1 MEDGAMFGHISTW
14 IYGGLAVYLLIVIA
28 IGFYFSRGIKE
39 CDDHVVGGRDISFV
53 YLVGSTAATW
63 LCAGA
68 ILGAAGYAYMFG
80 LQGTIYDPW
89 APALTLV
96 LAGVFFVYRMRQAG
110 YTSIVDFY
118 DNRYGR
124 QMSILFM
131 IIQIIGTMSWLAGQM
146 VAAGV
151 LVQVTTGFSYAV
163 SVIIGTA
170 VIIFITYSGGLKAL
184 SRLDTMNTALIIIA
198 LAILFPAVIRGIGGW
213 EFFVENARVWDGLPP
228 FAMLPLPDARGFLY
242 YVGLFG
248 FISYIAAW
256 LGVGLGDLSCAILMQ
271 RALAART
278 ARTAS
283 GGFIVAGVLY
293 LAIALIP
300 VMIGIAVF
308 THGYRI
314 VTPAENEKVLI
325 WAAQNFMPD
334 WFAVF
339 FIVMV
344 AGAIISTAGD
354 STLIN
359 ATLLGHNVY
368 RYFRPKANSVD
379 TLKAVRIAIPVTA
392 LICMLIAIVFPS
404 LYKLIVFA
412 GCIGLPT
419 VVPAFVAGLFWKR
432 ANLKGAVASF
442 FAGVT
447 AWIIGFVWALPFTL
461 EANWYMVDFEVW
473 YWADEGIWD
482 ALFFATIPALVVC
495 VATLIIVSLKTQVS
509 DPAKPMLNAQGE
521 NMEDKPMFFWSKK
534 KEDAPEDKDE
544 SA

>member
-1 MEDGAMFGHISTW
+1 MRGGGQVESEAMFGHIANW
-14 IYGGLAVYLLIVIA
+14 IYLGLLAYIVLVIA
-28 IGFYFSRGIKE
+28 IGIYFSRGIKE

-80 LQGTIYDPW
+80 FQGIIYDPW

-96 LAGVFFVYRMRQAG
+96 LAGVFLVYRLRQAG

-124 QMSILFM
+124 QMSVLFM

-151 LVQVTTGFSYAV
+151 LVQVTTGFSYTI
-163 SVIIGTA
+163 SVIIGTI
-170 VIIFITYSGGLKAL
+170 VIILVTYSGGLKAL
-184 SRLDTMNTALIIIA
+184 SRMDTMNTVLIIVA
-198 LAILFPAVIRGIGGW
+198 LVILLPAVIKGIGGW
-213 EFFVENARVWDGLPP
+213 DYFVENARVWDKLPP
-228 FAMLPLPDARGFLY
+228 FRLWPAPDARGFLY
-242 YVGLFG
+242 YVGIFG
-248 FISYIAAW
+248 WIAYIAAW

-278 ARTAS
+278 AKTAS
-283 GGFIVAGVLY
+283 GGFITAGLLY
-293 LAIALIP
+293 LAIAMIP
-300 VMIGIAVF
+300 VLIGIAVF
-308 THGYRI
+308 THGFRI
-314 VTPAENEKVLI
+314 ATPADNEQVLI

-334 WFAVF
+334 WYAVF

-344 AGAIISTAGD
+344 TGAIISTAGD
-354 STLIN
+354 SVLINSTLI
-359 ATLLGHNVY
+359 GHNVY
-368 RYFRPKANSVD
+368 RYFRPQATTVD
-379 TLKAVRIAIPVTA
+379 TLKAVRFAIPVTA
-392 LICMLIAIVFPS
+392 IICMIIAIALPS

-419 VVPAFVAGLFWKR
+419 VVPAFIAGLFWSK

-447 AWIIGFVWALPFTL
+447 AWAIGFAWALPFTL
-461 EANWYMVDFEVW
+461 ESNWYMVNFEKW
-473 YWADEGIWD
+473 YWTDEGIWD

-495 VATLIIVSLKTQVS
+495 VATLIFVSIKTQKS
-509 DPAKPMLNAQGE
+509 DPPKPMLSAQGE
-521 NMEDKPMFFWSKK
+521 RMEDKPLFFWSKK
-534 KEDAPEDKDE
+534 
-544 SA
+544 

>member
-1 MEDGAMFGHISTW
+1 MEDGAMFGHIANW
-14 IYGGLAVYLLIVIA
+14 IYIGLAVYIVVVIVI
-28 IGFYFSRGIKE
+28 GLYFSRGIKE

-80 LQGTIYDPW
+80 FQGTIYDPW

-96 LAGVFFVYRMRQAG
+96 LSGLFFVYRMRQAG

-118 DNRYGR
+118 DSRYGKK
-124 QMSILFM
+124 MSILYM

-151 LVQVTTGFSYAV
+151 LVQVTTGFSFTV
-163 SVIIGTA
+163 SVIIGTIA
-170 VIIFITYSGGLKAL
+170 IIVITYSGGLKAL
-184 SRLDTMNTALIIIA
+184 SRLDTMNTVLIIAA
-198 LAILFPAVIRGIGGW
+198 LVLLLPAVIKGIGGW
-213 EFFVENARVWDGLPP
+213 DYFVSNARVWDGLPP
-228 FAMLPLPDARGFLY
+228 FALWPVSGSRGFLY

-248 FISYIAAW
+248 FISYLAAW

-278 ARTAS
+278 AKTAS
-283 GGFIVAGVLY
+283 GGFICAGVLY
-293 LAIALIP
+293 LGIAMIP
-300 VMIGIAVF
+300 VLIGIAIF
-308 THGYRI
+308 THGFRI
-314 VTPAENEKVLI
+314 ASPVDNEHVLI

-339 FIVMV
+339 FIVML

-354 STLIN
+354 SVLIN
-359 ATLLGHNVY
+359 STLLGHNLY
-368 RYFRPKANSVD
+368 RYFKPKATTVD

-392 LICMLIAIVFPS
+392 VICMIIAIAFPS

-419 VVPAFVAGLFWKR
+419 VVPAFIAGLFWKK
-432 ANLKGAVASF
+432 ANLKGAVASW
-442 FAGVT
+442 FAGVI
-447 AWIIGFVWALPFTL
+447 AWAIGFAAALPHTI
-461 EANWYMVDFEVW
+461 EANWYMVDFEKW
-473 YWADEGIWD
+473 YWVDEGIWD
-482 ALFFATIPALVVC
+482 ALFFATIPAAVVC
-495 VATLIIVSLKTQVS
+495 VITLVVVSLKTQQS
-509 DPAKPMLNAQGE
+509 DPPKQMKTASGESMEGKPL
-521 NMEDKPMFFWSKK
+521 FFWSKD
-534 KEDAPEDKDE
+534 KEA
-544 SA
+544 

>member
-1 MEDGAMFGHISTW
+1 MESGAMFGHISNW
-14 IYGGLAVYLLIVIA
+14 IYLGLAVYIVIVIA
-28 IGFYFSRGIKE
+28 IGLYFSRGITE

-80 LQGTIYDPW
+80 FQGTIYDPW

-96 LAGVFFVYRMRQAG
+96 LSGVFFVYRMRQAG

-118 DNRYGR
+118 DNRYG
-124 QMSILFM
+124 QKMSILFM

-151 LVQVTTGFSYAV
+151 LIQVTTGFSFAI
-163 SVIIGTA
+163 SVVIGTA

-184 SRLDTMNTALIIIA
+184 SRLDTMNTVLIIVA
-198 LAILFPAVIRGIGGW
+198 LVILFPAVIRGIGGW
-213 EFFVENARVWDGLPP
+213 EYFVENARVWDNLPP
-228 FAMLPLPDARGFLY
+228 FALLPIPDARGFLY

-248 FISYIAAW
+248 FISYLAAW

-278 ARTAS
+278 AKTAS
-283 GGFIVAGVLY
+283 GAFITAGVLY
-293 LAIALIP
+293 LAIAMIP

-308 THGYRI
+308 TYGFRI
-314 VTPAENEKVLI
+314 ASPAENEQVLI
-325 WAAQNFMPD
+325 WATQNFMPD

-344 AGAIISTAGD
+344 SGAILSTAGD
-354 STLIN
+354 SVLIN
-359 ATLLGHNVY
+359 STMLGHNLY
-368 RYFRPKANSVD
+368 RYFKPSASTVE
-379 TLKAVRIAIPVTA
+379 TLKAVRVAIPVTA
-392 LICMLIAIVFPS
+392 IICMIIAIVFPS

-419 VVPAFVAGLFWKR
+419 VVPAFVAGLFWKK
-432 ANLKGAVASF
+432 ANLTGAVSSF
-442 FAGVT
+442 FAGVI
-447 AWIIGFVWALPFTL
+447 AWTIGFVAALPHTI

-473 YWADEGIWD
+473 YWVDEGIWD

-495 VATLIIVSLKTQVS
+495 VATLIIVSLKTQKS
-509 DPAKPMLNAQGE
+509 DPPKPMLSAQGE

-534 KEDAPEDKDE
+534 KDA
-544 SA
+544 

>member
-1 MEDGAMFGHISTW
+1 MESGAMFGHIANW
-14 IYGGLAVYLLIVIA
+14 IYLGLAAYIIVVIC
-28 IGFYFSRGIKE
+28 IGLYFSRGIKE

-53 YLVGSTAATW
+53 YLVGSTTATW

-80 LQGTIYDPW
+80 FQGTIYDPW

-96 LAGVFFVYRMRQAG
+96 LSGVFLVYRMRQAG

-118 DNRYGR
+118 DTRYGR
-124 QMSILFM
+124 QMSILYM

-151 LVQVTTGFSYAV
+151 LVQVTTGFSFAL
-163 SVIIGTA
+163 SVVIGTIA
-170 VIIFITYSGGLKAL
+170 IILVTYTGGLKAL
-184 SRLDTMNTALIIIA
+184 SRMDTMNTVLIIVA
-198 LAILFPAVIRGIGGW
+198 LAILFPAVIKGIGGW
-213 EFFVENARVWDGLPP
+213 EFFVNNARVWDKLPP
-228 FAMLPLPDARGFLY
+228 FALWPVSDARGFLY

-248 FISYIAAW
+248 FISYLAAW

-278 ARTAS
+278 AKTAS
-283 GGFIVAGVLY
+283 GAFITAGVLY
-293 LAIALIP
+293 LTIALIP

-308 THGYRI
+308 TYGFRI
-314 VTPAENEKVLI
+314 ATPADNEQVLI

-354 STLIN
+354 SVLIN
-359 ATLLGHNVY
+359 STLLGHNLY
-368 RYFRPKANSVD
+368 RYFKPKATTVD
-379 TLKAVRIAIPVTA
+379 TLKAVRVAIPVTA
-392 LICMLIAIVFPS
+392 VICMIIAIAFPS

-419 VVPAFVAGLFWKR
+419 VVPAFIAGLFWSK

-442 FAGVT
+442 FAGVVS
-447 AWIIGFVWALPFTL
+447 WVIGFVLALPHTI
-461 EANWYMVDFEVW
+461 ESNWYMVDYEVW
-473 YWADEGIWD
+473 YWVDEGIWD

-495 VATLIIVSLKTQVS
+495 VITLIVVTLRTQKS
-509 DPAKPMLNAQGE
+509 DPPKPMVTAQGE
-521 NMEDKPMFFWSKK
+521 SMESKPLFFWSKK
-534 KEDAPEDKDE
+534 KEA
-544 SA
+544 

>member
-1 MEDGAMFGHISTW
+1 MESGAMFGHIANW
-14 IYGGLAVYLLIVIA
+14 IYLGLLAYIVLVIA
-28 IGFYFSRGIKE
+28 IGIYFSRGIKE

-80 LQGTIYDPW
+80 FQGVIYDPW

-96 LAGVFFVYRMRQAG
+96 LAGVFLVYRLRQAG

-118 DNRYGR
+118 ENRYGR
-124 QMSILFM
+124 QMSVLFM

-151 LVQVTTGFSYAV
+151 LVQVTTGFSYTI
-163 SVIIGTA
+163 SVIIGTI
-170 VIIFITYSGGLKAL
+170 VIALITYSGGLKAL
-184 SRLDTMNTALIIIA
+184 SRLDTMNTVLIIAA
-198 LAILFPAVIRGIGGW
+198 LVILLPAVIKGIGGW
-213 EFFVENARVWDGLPP
+213 DYFVENARVWDKLPP
-228 FAMLPLPDARGFLY
+228 FRLWPVSDARGFLY
-242 YVGLFG
+242 YVGIFG
-248 FISYIAAW
+248 WIAYIAAW

-278 ARTAS
+278 AKTAS
-283 GGFIVAGVLY
+283 AGFITAGLLY
-293 LAIALIP
+293 LAIAMIP
-300 VMIGIAVF
+300 VLIGIAVF
-308 THGYRI
+308 TYGFRI
-314 VTPAENEKVLI
+314 ATPAENEQVLI

-334 WFAVF
+334 WYAVF

-344 AGAIISTAGD
+344 TGAIISTAGD
-354 STLIN
+354 SVLINSTLI
-359 ATLLGHNVY
+359 GHNVY
-368 RYFRPKANSVD
+368 RYFRPKATTVD
-379 TLKAVRIAIPVTA
+379 TLKAVRVAIPVTA
-392 LICMLIAIVFPS
+392 VICMIIAIALPS

-419 VVPAFVAGLFWKR
+419 VVPAFIAGLFWSK

-447 AWIIGFVWALPFTL
+447 AWVIGFVWALPFTL
-461 EANWYMVDFEVW
+461 ESNWYMVNFEKW
-473 YWADEGIWD
+473 YWTDEGIWD

-495 VATLIIVSLKTQVS
+495 VITLIVVSLRTQKS
-509 DPAKPMLNAQGE
+509 DPPKTMLTAQGE
-521 NMEDKPMFFWSKK
+521 SMEDKPLFFWSKK
-534 KEDAPEDKDE
+534 KEA
-544 SA
+544 

>member
-1 MEDGAMFGHISTW
+1 MEDGAMFGHISSW
-14 IYGGLAVYLLIVIA
+14 IYAGLAVYLVIVIA
-28 IGFYFSRGIKE
+28 IGLYFSRGIKE

-53 YLVGSTAATW
+53 YLVGSTTATW

-80 LQGTIYDPW
+80 FQGTIYDPW

-96 LAGVFFVYRMRQAG
+96 LAGVFFVYRLRQAG
-110 YTSIVDFY
+110 YTSVVDFY
-118 DNRYGR
+118 DNRYGK

-131 IIQIIGTMSWLAGQM
+131 IVQIIGTMSWLAGQM

-151 LVQVTTGFSYAV
+151 LVQVTTGFSFAI
-163 SVIIGTA
+163 SVIIGTL
-170 VIIFITYSGGLKAL
+170 VIIIVTYSGGLKAL
-184 SRLDTMNTALIIIA
+184 SRLDTMNTVLIISA
-198 LAILFPAVIRGIGGW
+198 LVILLPAVIKGVGGW
-213 EFFVENARVWDGLPP
+213 DFFISNARVWDKLPP
-228 FAMLPLPDARGFLY
+228 FALLPIPDARGFLY

-248 FISYIAAW
+248 FVSYLAAW

-278 ARTAS
+278 AKTAS
-283 GGFIVAGVLY
+283 GGFIVAGFLY
-293 LAIALIP
+293 LAIAMIP
-300 VMIGIAVF
+300 VLIGIAVF
-308 THGYRI
+308 TYGFRLAN
-314 VTPAENEKVLI
+314 PAENEKILI

-368 RYFRPKANSVD
+368 RYFRPNATNVD
-379 TLKAVRIAIPVTA
+379 TLKAVRFFIPVTA
-392 LICMLIAIVFPS
+392 VICMIIAIAFPS

-419 VVPAFVAGLFWKR
+419 VVPAYVAGLFWKK
-432 ANLKGAVASF
+432 ANLKGAVSSF
-442 FAGVT
+442 FAGVVV
-447 AWIIGFVWALPFTL
+447 WIIGFVWALPFTL
-461 EANWYMVDFEVW
+461 ESNWYMVDFEVW
-473 YWADEGIWD
+473 YWVDEGIWD
-482 ALFFATIPALVVC
+482 ALFFATIPAAVVC
-495 VATLIIVSLKTQVS
+495 VITLIAVSLRTQIS
-509 DPAKPMLNAQGE
+509 DPPKPMLSAQGE
-521 NMEDKPMFFWSKK
+521 SMEDKPMFFWSKK
-534 KEDAPEDKDE
+534 KQDRDQRKNEIA
-544 SA
+544 